1 MLKTLSKLGLKELSQ
16 LVNRH
21 LGKAV
26 TNSFNIIL
34 NGETDSFLPEFKN
47 KIRMFTLPLL
57 LNIVVVVLSINRQE
71 K

>member
-16 LVNRH
+16 LVKGH

-34 NGETDSFLPEFKN
+34 NSETDSFLPEFKN

-57 LNIVVVVLSINRQE
+57 FDIVVVVLSINRQE